1 MAFTLHLY
9 ASFLALA
16 LGGLVLMLRKGS
28 LVHRTLGAIWV
39 SSMVLSALSSFWLGS
54 SLLPLVGHFG
64 PVHLL
69 SVWVLVSVTVGLIS
83 ILRRKARQHRQWMVG
98 AYLGLLGAF
107 FGTLM
112 PGRWVSAQFGLW

>member
-16 LGGLVLMLRKGS
+16 LGGLVLFMRKGS
-28 LVHRTLGAIWV
+28 WLHRTLGSIWV
-39 SSMVLSALSSFWLGS
+39 SSMMLSALSSFWLGS

-69 SVWVLVSVTVGLIS
+69 SAWVLVSVTMGLVS
-83 ILRRKARQHRQWMVG
+83 ILGRQARQHRQWMVG
-98 AYLGLLGAF
+98 AYLGLVGAF
-107 FGTLM
+107 VGTLM
-112 PGRWVSAQFGLW
+112 PGRWVSAQLGLW